1 MRRRWCL
8 LLSLALL
15 AALALPLRAAAK
27 EAVVS
32 GQSCSAVPG
41 AEFAY
46 QVSIS
51 DNPGLS
57 SYMIVLQYDE
67 DVLSPIFLENAEEG
81 VKCERGSVCQSGT
94 LTGNARMGEIWL
106 LWFDTREAASDGV
119 LFTVWFRVN
128 EGAMPGDCPI
138 RLAYRPGN
146 TTALDGSLVPLRCK
160 NGNVTIRAYEPLLFC
175 EKVSAKPGEEFDC
188 VISLQDN
195 PGVAAV
201 KAALVFD
208 QRVLEL
214 VKDADGKPVCE
225 KQPGVPG
232 NVAAK
237 AYPNAVGL
245 VWWNESDITQD
256 GPVLAVRLRVRPE
269 AEPGTAEL
277 KLVQTDILN
286 MAEQPVALGTKNGA
300 LEIRSSLEAAVRVE
314 DNAASVRITGAK
326 GERAVIAFYDADG
339 RMRLVRILPLSSGAA
354 SAEIRDTREA
364 LSSLHWKIM
373 LLDAQN
379 CPAGPAV
386 CGE

>member
-1 MRRRWCL
+1 M
-8 LLSLALL
+8 
-15 AALALPLRAAAK
+15 
-27 EAVVS
+27 
-32 GQSCSAVPG
+32 
-41 AEFAY
+41 
-46 QVSIS
+46 
-51 DNPGLS
+51 
-57 SYMIVLQYDE
+57 
-67 DVLSPIFLENAEEG
+67 
-81 VKCERGSVCQSGT
+81 
-94 LTGNARMGEIWL
+94 
-106 LWFDTREAASDGV
+106 
-119 LFTVWFRVN
+119 
-128 EGAMPGDCPI
+128 
-138 RLAYRPGN
+138 
-146 TTALDGSLVPLRCK
+146 
-160 NGNVTIRAYEPLLFC
+160 
-175 EKVSAKPGEEFDC
+175 
-188 VISLQDN
+188 
-195 PGVAAV
+195 
-201 KAALVFD
+201 
-208 QRVLEL
+208 LEL